1 MNLSIPPSFRFYLT
15 LLTLVAAFSNLTLGQ
30 SSQVEVSD
38 TKPGLAQ
45 PEASVVSIT
54 FNGLI
59 DCADLNAS
67 TNTAFSHIIDNYELK
82 LDFGEPNGSFAF
94 APAPGVSIIGPQ
106 YPSRFL
112 TVSSSGSTVH
122 SWSSQILIT
131 AVIMKVGNQSVVYPY
146 KPFASRDVDLI
157 TGVQQSISHLAFCYA
172 DSIAPTAGDGSI
184 SGRVTTSFG
193 RAISGAR
200 LTLVDAASGETATA
214 LTNSFGYYTVDN
226 VQVGRFYI
234 LNVAHKRYR
243 FASPSQTIS
252 LMDSLTGIDFVA
264 NP

>member
-1 MNLSIPPSFRFYLT
+1 MNLSTPPSLRFCLT
-15 LLTLVAAFSNLTLGQ
+15 LLALVAAFSNLALGQ
-30 SSQVEVSD
+30 RLQADASD
-38 TKPGLAQ
+38 TKSSLAK

-59 DCADLNAS
+59 NCADLNAS

-82 LDFGEPNGSFAF
+82 LDFGEPNGSYAF

-106 YPSRFL
+106 YPAKFL
-112 TVSSSGSTVH
+112 TVTSSGSTVH
-122 SWSSQILIT
+122 SWNSQVLIT

-157 TGVQQSISHLAFCYA
+157 TGVQQSISHLSFCYA
-172 DSIAPTAGDGSI
+172 DSVAPTAGDGSV
-184 SGRVTTSFG
+184 SGRVITSFG

-200 LTLVDAASGETATA
+200 LTLVDAATGETSSA
-214 LTNSFGYYTVDN
+214 LTNQFGYYSVDD
-226 VQVGRFYI
+226 VQVGRFY
-234 LNVAHKRYR
+234 LLKVAHKRYK
-243 FASPSQTIS
+243 FASPMQTIS
-252 LMDSLTGIDFVA
+252 LTDNLTGIDFVA